1 MKDKFE
7 DGKPIHIFESGSILQ
22 YLADRYDNDH
32 KISYPRGTREYY
44 DINSWV
50 SRQPRTR
57 LVQDE
62 LLTLMM

>member
-22 YLADRYDNDH
+22 YLADRYDTDH

-44 DINSWV
+44 DVNSWV
-50 SRQPRTR
+50 SCYPRLSR
-57 LVQDE
+57 DE
-62 LLTLMM
+62 LLTSVM